1 MELYD
6 GIDAFD
12 LIGQHLTKI
21 GLFVENI
28 GVSTE
33 ANSRINALMFSIT
46 ARGVLKPDICESKL
60 TLENKKL
67 RSDLSRIAEALHAC
81 EAKLAIYEAE
91 RSKLPARKLLSIKRP
106 GGDACERG

>member
-6 GIDAFD
+6 GIDALD
-12 LIGQHLTKI
+12 LIGRHLTKI

-28 GVSTE
+28 GMSTE
-33 ANSRINALMFSIT
+33 ASRINALMFNIT
-46 ARGVLKPDICESKL
+46 ARGVPIPDICESKL

-67 RSDLSRIAEALHAC
+67 RSDLSRIAEALRVC

-106 GGDACERG
+106 GGDACER

>member
-12 LIGQHLTKI
+12 LIGQHLSKI

-28 GVSTE
+28 GVSNE
-33 ANSRINALMFSIT
+33 INAPMFNIT

-106 GGDACERG
+106 GGDACER